1 MKLHTME
8 QGSEE
13 WLKIRCGKVTASH
26 FSDVMSKGQGRKTYM
41 LKLAAE
47 RATGVVQPSFKNEAM
62 QWGNDQEPFARACYE
77 QVTGNKVEQVGFV
90 EHSDYVGVSP
100 DGLVGS
106 DGLVEIKCPNPST
119 HIGYIESGK
128 LPAKYKAQV
137 QGQMWACD
145 RAWCDFVSY
154 DPRNGD
160 NGYFC
165 VRVERDRKYI
175 GELVAALDKFVDELK
190 EIVKTNGTASEIR
203 VMPDWDK
210 ISLGICRTVILC
222 AEIQKNGMDSILGNT
237 AAEMNSRLSRIEK
250 LADFC
255 MNGLDND

>member
-1 MKLHTME
+1 MKIHMME

-77 QVTGNKVEQVGFV
+77 SSEHSVVDQVGFV
-90 EHSDYVGVSP
+90 EVNDYVGVSP
-100 DGLVGS
+100 DGLVDDEGCI
-106 DGLVEIKCPNPST
+106 EIKCPNTAT

-137 QGQMWACD
+137 QGQLWATNRD
-145 RAWCDFVSY
+145 WCDFVSY

-165 VRVERDRKYI
+165 VRVERDSKYI
-175 GELVAALDKFVDELK
+175 GELVAALDKFVLELK

-210 ISLGICRTVILC
+210 INLGKCRHGILC
-222 AEIQKNGMDSILGNT
+222 ALIRGGVWQVSDDELGEIN
-237 AAEMNSRLSRIEK
+237 K
-250 LADFC
+250 LAHFSMTGDI
-255 MNGLDND
+255 LVDND